1 MLISLV
7 IILMVACVSI
17 VIYMWKQA
25 NENNIQTH
33 EILAIGEREPLR
45 LFFISDTHAR
55 KINKKMIQ
63 SINQQMDAVII
74 GGDFVDRRTTETT
87 LLNNTQLLKSLGPV
101 YFVWGNNDCEYG
113 EQKLRKLFAQ
123 QGITILENESVAIGK
138 QHDLFLSA
146 IVYKKD
152 EVNID
157 KALQN
162 SELDKTIFIAH
173 NPEQFRK
180 VLKNDAPL
188 LMIGGHLHGGQI
200 RLGSWGI
207 QPHGYF
213 KRIGKRY
220 ELVSNGYGTTFLPLR
235 LGARPECHVITVQF
249 ISHSLC
255 NEQIKTKFI

>member
-1 MLISLV
+1 MLVSLL
-7 IILMVACVSI
+7 IIVVLACLSI
-17 VIYMWKQA
+17 LFYMWKQA
-25 NENNIQTH
+25 NENNIRTH
-33 EILAIGEREPLR
+33 EILTIGEREPLQ

-63 SINQQMDAVII
+63 SIDRQVDAVII
-74 GGDFVDRRTTETT
+74 GGDFVDRRTTEQT
-87 LLNNTQLLKSLGPV
+87 LLENIQLLKSLGPI

-123 QGITILENESVAIGK
+123 QEITILENESITIGE
-138 QHDLFLSA
+138 QQDLFLSA
-146 IVYKKD
+146 VVYKKD

-157 KALQN
+157 KALQK
-162 SELDKTIFIAH
+162 SELEKTVFIAH

-180 VLKNDAPL
+180 VLKKAAPL

-200 RLGSWGI
+200 RLGSWGV

-220 ELVSNGYGTTFLPLR
+220 ELVSNGYGTTLLPLR
-235 LGARPECHVITVQF
+235 LGARPECHLITIQF
-249 ISHSLC
+249 
-255 NEQIKTKFI
+255 NEQIKTKIL